1 MPNYPGLSAVL
12 YWFPRF
18 FTSHPPPQDLP
29 GLHRILRLFAHYLR
43 SSQAPPVT
51 HRVPPFFTN
60 HPTASQALP
69 GLRRTPRLFTH
80 YLRSSQAPP
89 VTHRVPPFFTSHPP
103 SSQALPGLRRT
114 PRLFTAYLR
123 SSQTPAILRRS
134 LLLVLTILC
143 LPAIH
148 QAQTPYTRQYISV
161 AGKKMAYETF
171 GLANR
176 RPGDPIL
183 IFEAGFAASGSMN
196 FTHLFPALSKFAPGI
211 GYDRNGDGDSE
222 EDSTL
227 STDAKLV
234 QRLHAL
240 LEALHIPPPYILVG
254 HSLGCAY
261 IRLFTALYPGEVAGL
276 VFIDGADFML
286 TRQQNEEIKQM
297 SRGDKG
303 GNDWAIH
310 AMDSMANDTLQ
321 GPRVRHRSRR
331 LAALFRTGIFGEY
344 DSLAPLPDIP
354 VGVLIAY
361 NKRLDSSRLTA
372 VDLARIHAAQQ
383 FGILNY
389 AALIANNHHSEMIL
403 LPGYTHMIHKQ
414 DPDRVVS
421 VISHVCKTAL
431 NNRLPVKK

>member
-1 MPNYPGLSAVL
+1 MPNHPGLSAVL
-12 YWFPRF
+12 RRIPRF
-18 FTSHPPPQDLP
+18 FA
-29 GLHRILRLFAHYLR
+29 GYLR
-43 SSQAPPVT
+43 SSQALPVLD
-51 HRVPPFFTN
+51 RI
-60 HPTASQALP
+60 
-69 GLRRTPRLFTH
+69 
-80 YLRSSQAPP
+80 
-89 VTHRVPPFFTSHPP
+89 
-103 SSQALPGLRRT
+103 
-114 PRLFTAYLR
+114 PRLFTAPPVTRRTPPYPHP
-123 SSQTPAILRRS
+123 SQAPLVLRRS
-134 LLLVLTILC
+134 LLLVLTMLC

-148 QAQTPYTRQYISV
+148 QAQTRYSRQYLSV

-196 FTHLFPALSKFAPGI
+196 FTHLFPALSKFAAGI
-211 GYDRNGDGDSE
+211 AYDRNGDGDSE
-222 EDSTL
+222 EDTTL
-227 STDAKLV
+227 STDASLV

-240 LEALHIPPPYILVG
+240 LEALRIPPPYILVG
-254 HSLGCAY
+254 HSMGAAY
-261 IRLFTALYPGEVAGL
+261 IRLFTALYPKEVAGL
-276 VFIDGADFML
+276 IFIDGADFML
-286 TRQQNEEIKQM
+286 TKQQDEEIKQM
-297 SRGDKG
+297 SHGDKG

-331 LAALFRTGIFGEY
+331 LASLFRTGIFGEY

-372 VDLARIHAAQQ
+372 VDLARIHVAQQ

-389 AALIANNHHSEMIL
+389 AAMIANNHHSEMIL

-421 VISHVCKTAL
+421 VITHVYQNAL
-431 NNRLPVKK
+431 KNGPPVNK